1 MKAAMKKV
9 SFLAGMVSCCAML
22 SGCLTHW
29 FEDSTTRL
37 QVENRSSQT
46 IVGIDILAEDG
57 SEYKAWIQD
66 TIRTGEKSRVYEE
79 DWVGTFRMRIRTTK
93 TAYKFKNLE
102 LEGGSE
108 YMVVSDST
116 KGLTYRFR

>member
-9 SFLAGMVSCCAML
+9 SLLAGMVSCCAML

-29 FEDSTTRL
+29 LEDSSTRL

-66 TIRTGEKSRVYEE
+66 TIRTGEKSRVYEA
-79 DWVGTFRMRIRTTK
+79 DWVGTFIMQVKTTE
-93 TAYKFKNLE
+93 ASFRFNDIE

-108 YMVVSDST
+108 YMVLTDST
-116 KGLTYRFR
+116 DGLHYRFR